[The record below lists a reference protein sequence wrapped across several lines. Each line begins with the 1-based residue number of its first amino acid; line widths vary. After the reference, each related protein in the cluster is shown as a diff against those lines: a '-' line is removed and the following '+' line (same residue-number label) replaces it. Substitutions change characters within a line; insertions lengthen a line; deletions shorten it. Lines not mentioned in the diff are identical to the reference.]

1 MSKQTKHKLLIVED
15 HALTRAG
22 LSLVLSQ
29 YPQYEVTQVLD
40 RGAPVMPLVNSED
53 IDIVILDLDLPD
65 MNGTNLLAELVGVHD
80 LTVMVLTGRQ
90 NAKEFNFAV
99 KMGARAVVSKA
110 DDVDCILSGLAAIA
124 GGLIYTSPSVER
136 ALASSARPMAALS
149 PRQMAILH
157 YLSKGESNKEI
168 GYRLGIAA
176 PTVSFHMTELRR
188 KLAAK
193 NNNSILIKA
202 RELDLI

>member
-1 MSKQTKHKLLIVED
+1 MSAQDKHKLLIVED

-22 LSLVLSQ
+22 LRLVLSQ
-29 YPQYEVTQVLD
+29 YPQYEITQVLD

-65 MNGTNLLAELVGVHD
+65 MNGANLLAELVGVHD
-80 LTVMVLTGRQ
+80 ITVMVLTGRQ
-90 NAKEFNFAV
+90 DAKEFNFV
-99 KMGARAVVSKA
+99 FKMGARAVVSKA
-110 DDVDCILSGLAAIA
+110 DDTACIISALDAISE
-124 GGLIYTSPSVER
+124 GLIYTSPNVER
-136 ALASSARPMAALS
+136 ALSKAARPAATLS

-157 YLSKGESNKEI
+157 YLSMGESNKEI

-176 PTVSFHMTELRR
+176 PTVSFHMAELRR

-193 NNNSILIKA
+193 NNKSILIKA
-202 RELDLI
+202 RKLELI